1 MKTRYVPY
9 ASRPVRLLGQIVSD
23 VVVISWTVLWV
34 WIGVAVYNAVAAV
47 AEAGRRVESGAT
59 DLAGNLDSAGQR
71 ADRIPFIGDALSS
84 PLSAAGGAAHDIA
97 GAGQNLDTAASWLA
111 WLLAFAVAGFP
122 ILALAMPWLALRL
135 RFSLRKHRIVGL
147 AATPA
152 GVQLL
157 ALRALANRPLRRLA
171 SVSPDPV
178 SARRREDAYAIN
190 GLAALELRAAGVG
203 PGALTWAQ
211 LE

>member
-9 ASRPVRLLGQIVSD
+9 ASRPVRLVGQLVSD
-23 VVVISWTVLWV
+23 IVVISWTVLWV
-34 WIGVAVYNAVAAV
+34 WIGVAVYSAVAAV
-47 AEAGRRVESGAT
+47 AEAGRRVDSGAT
-59 DLAGNLDSAGQR
+59 DLAGSLDSAGQR
-71 ADRIPFIGDALSS
+71 ADRIPLLGDALST

-97 GAGQNLDTAASWLA
+97 GAGQSLDTAASWLA

-122 ILALAMPWLALRL
+122 ILALAMPWLFLRL
-135 RFSLRKHRIVGL
+135 RFVRRKHTIVGL
-147 AATPA
+147 AQTPA

-178 SARRREDAYAIN
+178 GAWRQEDVHAIH
-190 GLAALELRAAGVG
+190 GLAALELRAVGVG
-203 PGALTWAQ
+203 PGALLRGQ
-211 LE
+211 RM

>member
-1 MKTRYVPY
+1 MRTRYVPY
-9 ASRPVRLLGQIVSD
+9 SSRPVRLMGQLVSD
-23 VVVISWTVLWV
+23 VVVITWTVLWV
-34 WIGVAVYNAVAAV
+34 WIGMAVYSALAAV
-47 AEAGRRVESGAT
+47 AEAGRRVESGAS

-71 ADRIPFIGDALSS
+71 ADRIPLLGDALSK
-84 PLSAAGGAAHDIA
+84 PLSAAGSAAHDIA
-97 GAGQNLDTAASWLA
+97 SAGQSLDTTASWLA

-122 ILALAMPWLALRL
+122 ILALAMPWLVLRL
-135 RFSLRKHRIVGL
+135 RFAMRKHAIVGL

-157 ALRALANRPLRRLA
+157 ALRALANRPLRRLV

-178 SARRREDAYAIN
+178 RAWRQEDPYAIA

-203 PGALTWAQ
+203 RGGLTRGPRF
-211 LE
+211 

>member
-9 ASRPVRLLGQIVSD
+9 ASRPVRLMGQLVSD
-23 VVVISWTVLWV
+23 VVVITWTALWV
-34 WIGVAVYNAVAAV
+34 WIGMAVYSAVAAV
-47 AEAGRRVESGAT
+47 AEAGRRVESGAS

-71 ADRIPFIGDALSS
+71 ADRIPLLGDALST
-84 PLSAAGGAAHDIA
+84 PLSAAGSAAHDIA
-97 GAGQNLDTAASWLA
+97 GAGQSLDTAASWLA

-122 ILALAMPWLALRL
+122 ILALAMPWLVLRL
-135 RFSLRKHRIVGL
+135 RFARRKHTIVGL

-157 ALRALANRPLRRLA
+157 ALRALANRPLRRLV

-178 SARRREDAYAIN
+178 GAWRREDPYAIA

-203 PGALTWAQ
+203 SGALTRGARV
-211 LE
+211 

>member
-9 ASRPVRLLGQIVSD
+9 ASRPVRLVGQLVSD
-23 VVVISWTVLWV
+23 IVMISWTVLWV
-34 WIGVAVYNAVAAV
+34 WIGVAVYSAVAAV
-47 AEAGRRVESGAT
+47 AEAGRRVDSGAT

-71 ADRIPFIGDALSS
+71 ADRIPLLGDALST

-97 GAGQNLDTAASWLA
+97 GAGQSLDTAASWLA

-122 ILALAMPWLALRL
+122 ILALAMPWLLLRL
-135 RFSLRKHRIVGL
+135 RFVRRKHTIVGL
-147 AATPA
+147 AQTPA

-178 SARRREDAYAIN
+178 GAWRREDVHAIH
-190 GLAALELRAAGVG
+190 GLAALELRAVGVG
-203 PGALTWAQ
+203 PGALLRGQ
-211 LE
+211 RM

>member
-9 ASRPVRLLGQIVSD
+9 ASRPVRLMGQLVSD
-23 VVVISWTVLWV
+23 VVVITWTVLWV
-34 WIGVAVYNAVAAV
+34 WIGMAVYSAVAAV
-47 AEAGRRVESGAT
+47 AEAGRRVGSGAS
-59 DLAGNLDSAGQR
+59 DLAGNLDSAGRR
-71 ADRIPFIGDALSS
+71 ADRIPLLGDALST
-84 PLSAAGGAAHDIA
+84 PLSAAGSAAHDIA
-97 GAGQNLDTAASWLA
+97 GAGQSLDTAASWLA

-122 ILALAMPWLALRL
+122 ILALAMPWLVLRL
-135 RFSLRKHRIVGL
+135 RFARRKHTIVGL

-157 ALRALANRPLRRLA
+157 ALRALANRPLRRLV

-178 SARRREDAYAIN
+178 GAWRREDPYAIA

-203 PGALTWAQ
+203 SGALTRGARV
-211 LE
+211 